1 VRPTEQQQQEP
12 CRYALLVP
20 LHDAVLVLADLE
32 NDVTERAY

>member
-1 VRPTEQQQQEP
+1 VRLTEQRQQER
-12 CRYALLVP
+12 CRYVPLVP